1 MKILDFQIVQIWYND
16 LYTGHS
22 KEKLTPN
29 AKQVYAIK
37 IGEMF
42 FLLGE
47 EHNSVYMAD

>member
-29 AKQVYAIK
+29 AKPYPVCMSAIK
-37 IGEMF
+37 ASNIKFIEWTT
-42 FLLGE
+42 E
-47 EHNSVYMAD
+47 E